1 MNKMAMAGL
10 VSVIMAMAA
19 WVWTGCDSA
28 GGTGG
33 VSITPAAVTLGD
45 SSGTNAT
52 ASAVVFSAQVSDTL
66 ALPLE
71 WRVANSALGSII
83 SHSGSNATYKANSG
97 RTGDNIVTVSDQY
110 GNEGSA
116 VVTQI

>member
-1 MNKMAMAGL
+1 MKKTAMIGL

-28 GGTGG
+28 GGTSG
-33 VSITPAAVTLGD
+33 VNIAPSSVTLGD
-45 SSGTNAT
+45 PSGTNTA
-52 ASAVVFSAQVSDTL
+52 ASAVVFNAQVSDAL

-71 WRVANSALGSII
+71 WRIANAALGSII
-83 SHSGSNATYKANSG
+83 SQSGSNATYKANAG
-97 RTGDNIVTVSDQY
+97 KTGENIVTVRDQY

-116 VVTQI
+116 VVTQL